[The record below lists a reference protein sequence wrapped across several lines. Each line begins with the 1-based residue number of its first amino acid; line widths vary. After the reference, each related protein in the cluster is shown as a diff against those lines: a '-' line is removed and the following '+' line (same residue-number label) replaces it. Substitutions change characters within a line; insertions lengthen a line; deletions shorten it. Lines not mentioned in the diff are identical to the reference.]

1 MFQVWALI
9 FSSVEELEVS
19 ERRSTVIKAGL
30 WGLENRDLLIGR
42 YKRTRGD
49 ILRRS
54 RRKLLSDLT
63 WRMQFDTLLISSDTI
78 FRLFRSYEKHF
89 DVRRIWY
96 STFGLKEK
104 VIETERYFFDI
115 DETYSMSIV
124 WRWRSGSFVRKSFI
138 RVSSIRKDK
147 LSVLS

>member
-9 FSSVEELEVS
+9 FSSVAELEVS
-19 ERRSTVIKAGL
+19 ERRSTVIKTEL
-30 WGLENRDLLIGR
+30 RGLESRDLLIER
-42 YKRTRGD
+42 YERTRGD

-78 FRLFRSYEKHF
+78 FRPFRSYEEHF
-89 DVRRIWY
+89 DVRGIWY
-96 STFGLKEK
+96 STFGRKEK
-104 VIETERYFFDI
+104 VIETERYFIDI

-124 WRWRSGSFVRKSFI
+124 WRSRSGSFMRKSFI
-138 RVSSIRKDK
+138 RVSSLWKDK
-147 LSVLS
+147 ISVLT